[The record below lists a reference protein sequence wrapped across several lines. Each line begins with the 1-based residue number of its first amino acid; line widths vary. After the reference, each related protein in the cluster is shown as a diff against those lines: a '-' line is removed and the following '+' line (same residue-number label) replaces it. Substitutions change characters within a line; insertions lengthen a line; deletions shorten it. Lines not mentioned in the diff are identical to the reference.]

1 MNRGIALRRIVLLSL
16 LFLLAGCASKERI
29 ILLPGP
35 DGKVGGVV
43 VRKSG
48 QEVELNTAYAN
59 AEIGDRSIEQKTLSA
74 AEVNTRYADVLK
86 ARPVRPRSYDL
97 YFISDQTKLVPES
110 QAKLAEIKRE
120 LTALPAP
127 ELLVIGHTDR
137 VGDTA
142 YNDQLS
148 RRRAEKLRDILVA
161 IGIPRERIEVYGR
174 GERAPAVAT
183 RDQVSEI
190 RNRRVEIKI
199 R

>member
-1 MNRGIALRRIVLLSL
+1 MPRLIALLLL
-16 LFLLAGCASKERI
+16 VLLAGCASKERI

-43 VRKSG
+43 VRKNG
-48 QEVELNTAYAN
+48 NEVELNTAYAK
-59 AEIGDRSIEQKTLSA
+59 AEIGDRAIERKTLSE
-74 AEVNTRYADVLK
+74 AEVTTRYADVLR

-97 YFISDQTKLVPES
+97 YFISDQTKLIPES

-120 LTALPAP
+120 LAALPAP

-137 VGDTA
+137 VGETT

-148 RRRAEKLRDILVA
+148 LRRAEKLREILVT

-183 RDQVSEI
+183 RDHVAEV